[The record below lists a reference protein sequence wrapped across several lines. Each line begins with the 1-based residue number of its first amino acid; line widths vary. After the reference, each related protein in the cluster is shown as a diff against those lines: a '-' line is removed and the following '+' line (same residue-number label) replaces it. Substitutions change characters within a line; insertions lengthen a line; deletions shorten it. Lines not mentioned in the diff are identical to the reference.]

1 MTRGQTKSDSGRAIA
16 VMPLRTLADDLEL
29 SYLAEGIAEDLSIL
43 LARLPGFFVISQSS
57 TLRLS
62 ASDLSLRAKGEQLG
76 VQYIVEGTVRPIGDR
91 LRLSFHLVELP
102 SGKDLYAEQMDR
114 DREDA
119 LNMPDELARAV
130 VARLEPELA
139 QAELAALHRR
149 VPTDLGA
156 WDLFR
161 RAQGLVS
168 LQGWHED
175 TFAEAA
181 ELLRESVERD
191 PEFAEGHSFLALIL
205 AMGRL
210 VGLSLDP
217 DAALEEAEQAAS
229 KALALDNRN
238 SVVLGFAGCA
248 FVDLGSIE
256 RGLAAVRRAT
266 ETDPSNAQAWA
277 ALGTTYMRM
286 GKLQEG
292 AKHLKHGLRISPLD
306 ARRAVWRTLLASGL
320 LHAGR
325 YNEAIEQA
333 TIASQDD
340 ANLFW
345 PWLVLAAALTLN
357 GSPDAAKDA
366 FARALEVRP
375 EINESQTRVLVGAE
389 GHSALAKAGLLSM
402 IYSEHDTSIEHQTA
416 DSAFPE
422 LTARELEVLDRIAQ
436 GLSNQQIAE
445 KLFISPKTVRNH
457 ITHILSKLELTRRA
471 EAIVRA
477 RDAGLGRKAPE

>member
-1 MTRGQTKSDSGRAIA
+1 MTRGQKESDSGRAIA

-29 SYLAEGIAEDLSIL
+29 TYLAEGIAEDLSIL

-62 ASDLSLRAKGEQLG
+62 ASDLSLQAKGEQLG
-76 VQYIVEGTVRPIGDR
+76 VQYIVEGAIRPIGDR

-102 SGKDLYAEQMDR
+102 TGKDLYAEQMDR

-119 LNMPDELARAV
+119 FNMPDDLARAV

-161 RAQGLVS
+161 RAQSLVS
-168 LQGWHED
+168 LQGWHEK

-191 PEFAEGHSFLALIL
+191 PEFAEGYSFLALIL

-210 VGLSLDP
+210 VGLSQDP
-217 DAALEEAEQAAS
+217 DAALQEAEQAAD
-229 KALALDNRN
+229 KALALDSRN

-256 RGLAAVRRAT
+256 RGLSAVRRAT

-277 ALGTTYMRM
+277 ALGTTYIRM
-286 GKLQEG
+286 GNLQEG
-292 AKHLKHGLRISPLD
+292 AKHLQHGLRISPLD

-325 YNEAIEQA
+325 YKDAIEQA
-333 TIASQDD
+333 KIASEDD

-345 PWLVLAAALTLN
+345 PWLVLAAALTLDEC
-357 GSPDAAKDA
+357 PAAAKDA
-366 FARALEVRP
+366 LARALEVRP
-375 EINESQTRVLVGAE
+375 EINESQTKALVGAE
-389 GHSALAKAGLLSM
+389 GHAALSDAGLLLM
-402 IYSEHDTSIEHQTA
+402 MQHDHEAPIEHTTT
-416 DSAFPE
+416 DNAFPE
-422 LTARELEVLDRIAQ
+422 LTAREVEVLDRIPQ

-445 KLFISPKTVRNH
+445 KLSISPKTVRNH
-457 ITHILSKLELTRRA
+457 ITHILGKLELTRRA